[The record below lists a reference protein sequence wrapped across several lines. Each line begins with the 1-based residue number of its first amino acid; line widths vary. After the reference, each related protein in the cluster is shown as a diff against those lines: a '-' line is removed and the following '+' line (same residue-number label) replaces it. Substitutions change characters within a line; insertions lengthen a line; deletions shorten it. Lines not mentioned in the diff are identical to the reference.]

1 MVNKGTPKQKKDGS
15 PFYKIIEDIR
25 FKKQGDLLNDDE
37 NLKAFTNFMA
47 LRFLSMDRDNID
59 IINGLNQFQ
68 GVMDKKSMY
77 DILIDVIP
85 PKSGYIR
92 YISNKKASED
102 SEYVTAVCDYYQC
115 SPKEASEYIDI
126 KGEEWAKEIL
136 MQFGGKV

>member
-1 MVNKGTPKQKKDGS
+1 MSKGTPKTKKDGS
-15 PFYKIIEDIR
+15 PFYKIIDDIR
-25 FKKQGDLLNDDE
+25 FKKEGNLLDNDE

-68 GVMDKKSMY
+68 GVIDKKSMY

-92 YISNKKASED
+92 YVSNKKNSDD
-102 SEYVTAVCDYYQC
+102 SEYVSAICEYYQC
-115 SPKEASEYIDI
+115 SPKEAEEYIDL
-126 KGEEWAKEIL
+126 KGEEWAKEVTKQL
-136 MQFGGKV
+136 GGRV

>member
-1 MVNKGTPKQKKDGS
+1 MDNKGTPKQKKDGS

-25 FKKQGDLLNDDE
+25 FKKEGKLLDNDD

-59 IINGLNQFQ
+59 IINALNQFQ

-92 YISNKKASED
+92 YVSNKKSDEE
-102 SEYVTAVCDYYQC
+102 SEYISCVSEYYQC
-115 SPKEASEYIDI
+115 SIKEAKEYISI
-126 KGEEWAKEIL
+126 KGDEWAKEIL
-136 MQFGGKV
+136 KQFGGKV